1 MSAPQIIAK
10 LISCVVIIIFLSFL
24 LCKDTTFYETMQ
36 ENGDKKNLKIFYM
49 VTISYF
55 FARFKQIIIN
65 LFGLYCKNLYL
76 CTRKMMVRHDK
87 WLPHF
92 SFIVSYYFKSYV
104 NINSFKFII

>member
-49 VTISYF
+49 DLSS
-55 FARFKQIIIN
+55 
-65 LFGLYCKNLYL
+65 G
-76 CTRKMMVRHDK
+76 
-87 WLPHF
+87 
-92 SFIVSYYFKSYV
+92 
-104 NINSFKFII
+104 

>member
-1 MSAPQIIAK
+1 
-10 LISCVVIIIFLSFL
+10 
-24 LCKDTTFYETMQ
+24 MQ
-36 ENGDKKNLKIFYM
+36 ENGDKKNLKIFYL

-76 CTRKMMVRHDK
+76 CNRKMMVMHDK

-92 SFIVSYYFKSYV
+92 SFIVTYYFKSYV
-104 NINSFKFII
+104 NINSFNFII